1 MVGEEL
7 TNTSSRSHR
16 MDVHIG
22 VPQFPLLHAT
32 VELVVRSFSEVLS
45 RNFDRKHWR
54 STQLCFTQCAL
65 DDSVI
70 VGMVVHND
78 DNPFDPADRLV
89 MRTADDRHRALCVL
103 CESGRS

>member
-7 TNTSSRSHR
+7 TNTSLRSDR
-16 MDVHIG
+16 MDVQIG

-32 VELVVRSFSEVLS
+32 VKLVVRGFTEVFSPHS
-45 RNFDRKHWR
+45 DRKHWR
-54 STQLCFTQCAL
+54 STQLCFAQCAL

-70 VGMVVHND
+70 VWMVVHND
-78 DNPFDPADRLV
+78 DNPVDPADGLV
-89 MRTADDRHRALCVL
+89 MRTADDRHRAMCVL